1 MPTVYTDPEPQP
13 LLDERRL
20 RALVLDWRLA
30 CGKRLQARRRALGLS
45 QLQLAV
51 LVAVQP
57 TAISKFELG
66 TVAPKDSIRLAIAC
80 ALSCGVE
87 DIWPPIDRHQ
97 AMLVARSAA

>member
-1 MPTVYTDPEPQP
+1 MPTAYTDPEPQP

-30 CGKRLQARRRALGLS
+30 SGKRLQARRRALGLS

-51 LVAVQP
+51 LVSVRP

-80 ALSCGVE
+80 SLMCEVA
-87 DIWPPIDRHQ
+87 DIWPPIDRGQ
-97 AMLVARSAA
+97 TMLVARRAA